1 MTKCVRFT
9 LHVSLLVALSFV
21 RPTWAT
27 SFSNDQSDLWWNS
40 SEDGWGIQ
48 FVQRGKTIFATMFVY
63 DVLGNPT
70 WYVATMDGSK
80 PGGVLTFTGDLY
92 ATHGP
97 YFGTVPYNPMNFG
110 ATKVGTMTWQKSS
123 GVPGTLTY
131 SVGGVN
137 VTKSLTR
144 QPIGSDDYNGS
155 YTVGLH
161 LIATGCSNPGSN
173 GPFDAT
179 DVMTV
184 AQSGSAITLT
194 FAGFGCTYSGTYTQD
209 GQFGTISG
217 TFSCTSGDAGTFNT
231 SNMIVTPVGMVARVS
246 GTSTKTGCQDVGQ
259 LGGARKD
266 Q

>member
-1 MTKCVRFT
+1 MTKFVR
-9 LHVSLLVALSFV
+9 LALQISLLVALSLA

-27 SFSNDQSDLWWNS
+27 SFSNDQSDLWWNTN
-40 SEDGWGIQ
+40 EDGWGIQ

-63 DVLGNPT
+63 DAAGNPT
-70 WYVATMDGSK
+70 WYVATMDGAK

-97 YFGTVPYNPMNFG
+97 WFGAVPYNPATFG
-110 ATKVGTMTWQKSS
+110 ATKVGTMTWQKSA
-123 GVPGTLTY
+123 GDPGALTY

-144 QPIGSDDYNGS
+144 QPIGGDDYTGT

-161 LIATGCSNPGSN
+161 LVAAACSNPGSN
-173 GPFDAT
+173 GPLDFT

-184 AQSGSAITLT
+184 AQSGTAITLT
-194 FAGFGCTYSGTYTQD
+194 FAAIGCIYSGTYTQN

-217 TFSCTSGDAGTFNT
+217 TFSCANGDAGPFNT

-246 GTSTKTGCQDVGQ
+246 GTSTKSGCQDTGQ
-259 LGGARKD
+259 IGGVRRD